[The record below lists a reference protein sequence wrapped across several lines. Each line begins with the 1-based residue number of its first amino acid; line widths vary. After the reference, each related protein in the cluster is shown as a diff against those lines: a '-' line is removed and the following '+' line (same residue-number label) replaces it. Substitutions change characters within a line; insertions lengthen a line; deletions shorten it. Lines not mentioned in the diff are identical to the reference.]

1 MTRSE
6 GLLKINQVIE
16 DLRRDYKSLDEL
28 NGLVARPVA
37 SDVQEKA
44 KEILAAAISVACMAM
59 NLTEVPQEAKRIIA
73 TVLYQAAETLT
84 DGSKY

>member
-84 DGSKY
+84 DGSKD

>member
-6 GLLKINQVIE
+6 GLLKINQVIA

>member
-37 SDVQEKA
+37 SDVQERA

>member
-37 SDVQEKA
+37 ADVQEKA